1 MSELNT
7 RLDELLS
14 PIGAGLPV
22 GEDARYELCYELM
35 EAEVKKFGSLF
46 GETVDWQVVELQ
58 AETVLL
64 QHSKDLKAMAY
75 ITRAWAEHYGSDGL
89 KTGLTLLK
97 SALEQYGSSL
107 YPARARGR
115 DGAIEWL
122 DNQIELIAAKLSNP
136 VQSDL
141 QACAALCQDISFAM
155 GEVFEGSEA
164 SLINARNALT
174 TSSNS
179 LGEVPASPQSAVEP
193 EKGRMAGG
201 QSFVTE
207 PKAVATPEPVS
218 ASAATPPKVTP
229 PAPLAKTSVLS
240 GEADKKALD
249 QMAEHL
255 LHQSPEMPLAY
266 QVGRFVT
273 WMAIDELPPHDAEG
287 KTPLRLPVNKDTLS
301 DYESALV
308 NQSASEHY
316 RRLEKSLRNTPFW
329 LSGQRLMHDMLKQL
343 GFTQA
348 AESVRE
354 ETRRFTTRLA
364 GIDALKF
371 EDDTPFADEAT
382 RQWLAEQSATSGS
395 SGHEGLAELLG
406 DRGDDILEGAE
417 LGQLLVSASSLLDD
431 AQSGRSRFLLHL
443 QLARLL
449 HHNGLHS
456 IALPHLEV
464 IWPERERINLSYW
477 EPTLDAEL
485 EQLLSLTLTQIY
497 SREDAFP
504 AKYRE
509 WLAAVH

>member
-1 MSELNT
+1 MSELNA
-7 RLDELLS
+7 RLDGLLS
-14 PIGAGLPV
+14 PIDAGLPV

-46 GETVDWQVVELQ
+46 GETVDWQVVEQQ
-58 AETVLL
+58 ADTVLL

-75 ITRAWAEHYGSDGL
+75 IARAWAEHYGCEGL
-89 KTGLTLLK
+89 KAGLTLLK

-122 DNQIELIAAKLSNP
+122 DNQIELIAGKLSNP
-136 VQSDL
+136 VQSEL

-155 GEVFEGSEA
+155 GEAFEGSEA

-179 LGEVPASPQSAVEP
+179 LGEPAASPQPVAEP
-193 EKGRMAGG
+193 KNG
-201 QSFVTE
+201 QLADGPTSVVE
-207 PKAVATPEPVS
+207 PKAVSRPEPVS
-218 ASAATPPKVTP
+218 ASAAPTQKVTP
-229 PAPLAKTSVLS
+229 SASLAKTSVLS
-240 GEADKKALD
+240 GEADKKSLE

-255 LHQSPEMPLAY
+255 LHQSPDMSLAY

-273 WMAIDELPPHDAEG
+273 WMDIDELPPHDAEG
-287 KTPLRLPVNKDTLS
+287 KTPLRLPVSKDTLS

-329 LSGQRLMHDMLKQL
+329 LTGQRLMHDMLKQL
-343 GFTQA
+343 GFHQA

-364 GIDALKF
+364 GIDALRF
-371 EDDTPFADEAT
+371 DDETPFADEAT
-382 RQWLAEQSATSGS
+382 RQWLAAPSVTSAS
-395 SGHEGLAELLG
+395 SSHEGLAELLG
-406 DRGDDILEGAE
+406 DSGDNILEGAE

-431 AQSGRSRFLLHL
+431 AQSGRSKFLLHL

>member
-7 RLDELLS
+7 RLDGLLS

-46 GETVDWQVVELQ
+46 GETVDWQVVEQQ

-75 ITRAWAEHYGSDGL
+75 MARAWAEHHGSEGL
-89 KTGLTLLK
+89 KAGLTLLK
-97 SALEQYGSSL
+97 SALEQYGNAL

-136 VQSDL
+136 VQADL
-141 QACAALCQDISFAM
+141 QTCAALCQEISFAM

-179 LGEVPASPQSAVEP
+179 LGEPPASPPSAVEP
-193 EKGRMAGG
+193 EKGRMTDEPSSVA
-201 QSFVTE
+201 E
-207 PKAVATPEPVS
+207 PKAVATPEPVPV
-218 ASAATPPKVTP
+218 SAAPMQKVSP
-229 PAPLAKTSVLS
+229 PASPARTSVLS
-240 GEADKKALD
+240 GEADKKSLA

-273 WMAIDELPPHDAEG
+273 WMDIDELPPHDAEG

-308 NQSASEHY
+308 HQSASEHY

-329 LSGQRLMHDMLKQL
+329 LTGQRLMHDMLKQL
-343 GFTQA
+343 GFHQA

-354 ETRRFTTRLA
+354 ETRRFTARIA
-364 GIDALKF
+364 GIDALRF
-371 EDDTPFADEAT
+371 DDETPFADETT
-382 RQWLAEQSATSGS
+382 RQWLAAPSAAAGS
-395 SGHEGLAELLG
+395 SGHEGLAELLDG
-406 DRGDDILEGAE
+406 KVDGIFEGAE

-449 HHNGLHS
+449 HQNGLHS

-477 EPTLDAEL
+477 EPALDAEL